1 MTLEITEG
9 HIRSRFKALNKEMFG
24 NNLPTPTIKVREYT
38 RVAGLFLGK
47 GKTGT
52 LTISKCF
59 DYDAA
64 ALDEVIIHEMI
75 HCRLWH
81 RGRGERSVMAGPST
95 GNAGASMMCTA

>member
-64 ALDEVIIHEMI
+64 ALDEVIIPMTQ
-75 HCRLWH
+75 RLLT
-81 RGRGERSVMAGPST
+81 RSS
-95 GNAGASMMCTA
+95 SMR